1 MRQYVPYSRIRMF
14 HALPTS
20 ATPTILPLP
29 LSRTSLSLLPRA
41 LLHMLVLILPAVVSD
56 EGLLEKE
63 IALITRESLKVRKV
77 EELCVEMTF

>member
-1 MRQYVPYSRIRMF
+1 
-14 HALPTS
+14 
-20 ATPTILPLP
+20 
-29 LSRTSLSLLPRA
+29 
-41 LLHMLVLILPAVVSD
+41 MLVLILPAVVSD